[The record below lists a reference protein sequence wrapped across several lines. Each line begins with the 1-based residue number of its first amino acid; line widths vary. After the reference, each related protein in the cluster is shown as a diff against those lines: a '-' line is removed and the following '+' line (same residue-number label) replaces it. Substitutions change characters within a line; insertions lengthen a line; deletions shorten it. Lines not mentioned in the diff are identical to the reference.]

1 MKPPNDITQ
10 LLLEWNDGD
19 EESLDQLLPL
29 VYDELRRLAAGEMV
43 RERRDHTLQP
53 TALVHEAFMRLAAL
67 RRVRWENR
75 AHFFGAAARIMRRIL
90 VDHARKHRAAKR
102 GSGHKQP
109 LDDALVLTDE
119 QAKEIGALDDALR
132 DLERLDERQAR
143 VVEVRYF
150 GGFNLSETAEALG
163 VSTATVKRD
172 WAVARAWLHA
182 YMRGADGL
190 LDSGP

>member
-1 MKPPNDITQ
+1 LPSPNDITE
-10 LLLEWNDGD
+10 LLLEWSQGE
-19 EESLDQLLPL
+19 EESLDRLLPL
-29 VYDELRRLAAGEMV
+29 VYDELRRLAAVQMV

-53 TALVHEAFMRLAAL
+53 TALVHEAFMRLAEL
-67 RRVRWENR
+67 RSMRWENR

-90 VDHARKHRAAKR
+90 VDHARKHRAVKR
-102 GSGHKQP
+102 GSGHKQQ

-119 QAKEIGALDDALR
+119 QAKEIGTLDDALQ

-172 WAVARAWLHA
+172 WAVARAWLQA
-182 YMRGADGL
+182 YMQEADGL
-190 LDSGP
+190 PDSGP